1 MIARRIVDKENIPN
15 QNPCTVCAIILTAY
29 MDFYCGLGAKP
40 IFPRLSLQTLRLF
53 IAQIKA
59 MLGFDLLINTSWLL
73 DCFHFLDRDSA
84 HDLLLLENLWE
95 PPSNHNNLWYAYLAV
110 EGNFSRPVEL
120 SILLVINQKVEIVLH
135 ILIHYEDITPEDL
148 WQAQYIHGVPTVNA
162 PNSRSLS
169 EAQAI
174 VLDFIERYE
183 PDEILVN
190 NSEIGNL
197 FPTHDTLIREIPLP
211 TGSKR
216 SFHFSHH
223 LARLLLE
230 GCHCPSTTLQCDPD
244 NHDAFDPGSSK
255 RLSKLQSRSFN
266 SSNLDFLPP
275 LPPPDLHRCA
285 IASAYE
291 LCLYHWAP
299 PATKIP

>member
-1 MIARRIVDKENIPN
+1 M
-15 QNPCTVCAIILTAY
+15 
-29 MDFYCGLGAKP
+29 
-40 IFPRLSLQTLRLF
+40 
-53 IAQIKA
+53 
-59 MLGFDLLINTSWLL
+59 L
-73 DCFHFLDRDSA
+73 DCFHFIDRDSA

-120 SILLVINQKVEIVLH
+120 SILLVINQNVEIVLH

-148 WQAQYIHGVPTVNA
+148 WQAQYIHGIPTVNA

-197 FPTHDTLIREIPLP
+197 FPTHDTLIREIAPANRVQALF
-211 TGSKR
+211 
-216 SFHFSHH
+216 SF
-223 LARLLLE
+223 
-230 GCHCPSTTLQCDPD
+230 
-244 NHDAFDPGSSK
+244 
-255 RLSKLQSRSFN
+255 
-266 SSNLDFLPP
+266 
-275 LPPPDLHRCA
+275 
-285 IASAYE
+285 
-291 LCLYHWAP
+291 
-299 PATKIP
+299 